1 MVGPYLETLAALA
14 EIWGA
19 GDFAPKVVA
28 FRGIG
33 AEVVYRREDYGGFG
47 YEQTDEPG
55 ISDGAASVEVLLQS
69 HWSPSEQLPLPDLNG
84 PPSVVVR
91 STGVPVLP
99 RDPVRPRTAAHRGQ
113 ADELRLGQ
121 PALEAV
127 MQAVFAKRRFRE
139 GQFDAVSAVLAGR
152 DCAVLLPTGAGKS
165 MIYQMG
171 RADPP
176 RSCSGG

>member
-1 MVGPYLETLAALA
+1 M
-14 EIWGA
+14 
-19 GDFAPKVVA
+19 
-28 FRGIG
+28 
-33 AEVVYRREDYGGFG
+33 
-47 YEQTDEPG
+47 
-55 ISDGAASVEVLLQS
+55 LLQS

-99 RDPVRPRTAAHRGQ
+99 RDPVRTRTAAHPGQ

-139 GQFDAVSAVLAGR
+139 GQFDAISAVLAGR

-165 MIYQMG
+165 MIYQMAGLILPG
-171 RADPP
+171 RVLVVDPIT
-176 RSCSGG
+176 SLIDDQISGLAEQETMTRDTPTTTLNP